1 MVHNMSEKQETVTNN
16 RQQILVVDDDRD
28 MQRILDD
35 TLNPDDFN
43 TIVVTDE
50 ETALDLLE
58 TSSPDLVI
66 LDSATP
72 DTDSFQILDR
82 MREHSDVPIIMLTA
96 DYRIDSLRKALFRG
110 ADDYIRKPFG
120 TRSFVARINA
130 KLRRTHHH
138 TLAAHPATAA

>member
-1 MVHNMSEKQETVTNN
+1 MVRDRSEGTECRTNE
-16 RQQILVVDDDRD
+16 RQQILVVDDDHD

-35 TLNPDDFN
+35 TLDPESFD

-50 ETALDLLE
+50 DSALALLE
-58 TSSPDLVI
+58 TAQPDLVI

-72 DTDSFQILDR
+72 DTGSLQILDH

-96 DYRIDSLRKALFRG
+96 DYQIESLRKALFRG

-130 KLRRTHHH
+130 KLRRTRPNAISVH
-138 TLAAHPATAA
+138 